1 MLSLYPKHTR
11 PESVGSGPGVCACHK
26 LPCCLRCPSKIEKH
40 WPVHTTIWWYR
51 VKFKHRSKLKIE
63 SNKTQSHLKKKKTNY
78 HNYRKMKIYRS
89 YSSQMNIRFIH
100 IASGSLLF
108 FTLANTEYLYFT
120 IPVSEKPNLPSNHSV
135 SYANRR
141 VWWQSHFQEQVMVGW
156 GIRGELQ
163 NPLNPPQL
171 LLLPRQEW
179 ITSWSQLFQ
188 FSKRNWNIE
197 FVCIGL
203 QLLNGRQVIKN
214 VFDIILRC
222 TIEAQP

>member
-1 MLSLYPKHTR
+1 
-11 PESVGSGPGVCACHK
+11 
-26 LPCCLRCPSKIEKH
+26 
-40 WPVHTTIWWYR
+40 
-51 VKFKHRSKLKIE
+51 
-63 SNKTQSHLKKKKTNY
+63 
-78 HNYRKMKIYRS
+78 MKIYRS

-141 VWWQSHFQEQVMVGW
+141 VWWQSHFQEQVMVAW

-188 FSKRNWNIE
+188 FSQRNWNIE

-214 VFDIILRC
+214 VFDIILGC